1 MGTCGEVFVD
11 WPVVHLQSG
20 VAPIPGEAHQ
30 VVLPVV
36 DRHGYL
42 LHTDVWRT
50 NVEGHAHLAFRL
62 KEKGRRNRNVLK
74 DINIFQ
80 ATRKRNKQQVWEDQS
95 KEEGGESLL
104 LIT

>member
-1 MGTCGEVFVD
+1 MILVGTCGEVFVD

-42 LHTDVWRT
+42 LHTDV
-50 NVEGHAHLAFRL
+50 
-62 KEKGRRNRNVLK
+62 
-74 DINIFQ
+74 
-80 ATRKRNKQQVWEDQS
+80 
-95 KEEGGESLL
+95 
-104 LIT
+104 